1 MKKHKLT
8 AIAAISL
15 TVGVI
20 APLLANT
27 KSASAD
33 YMDDY
38 FRNGMTIKLVTPKG
52 FNVNLPYP
60 TNGGMI
66 NTFEPDNTGD
76 WKFVVIRSSAD
87 GFKLKRVGTNH
98 LITTKDF
105 PARNLTLLEAWQ
117 DVGGED
123 KFQTWVAIPTRPGYF
138 AICLKAQ
145 RDQCMNV
152 PNSTNRTKL
161 TTYKF
166 DANDQDQMFS
176 AVPINSSPNNI
187 DIQGLQRLL
196 FRNVTSTVTSP
207 YGYQNCKFWKDL
219 YVDCKHPALDIAS
232 PVLNTPI
239 YSPIDGK
246 VIARNDNWGAVWV
259 YNEKSKI
266 TFLFVHMSSTN
277 ASVGN
282 QVSTGTQVGTQGHKD
297 PLGNST
303 GDHLHFETRPGYHPG
318 EFANSMSQTINPLD

>member
-8 AIAAISL
+8 ALATTALTFGIIAA
-15 TVGVI
+15 
-20 APLLANT
+20 PLANI
-27 KSASAD
+27 KSANAG

-66 NTFEPDNTGD
+66 NTFEPDKTDD
-76 WKFVVIRSSAD
+76 WKFVVIRSSTD

-98 LITTKDF
+98 LITAKSF
-105 PARNLTLLEAWQ
+105 PAQNLTPLQAWQ

-123 KFQTWVAIPTRPGYF
+123 KTQTWVATPTRPGFF

-166 DANDQDQMFS
+166 NANDQDQMFS
-176 AVPINSSPNNI
+176 AVSIS
-187 DIQGLQRLL
+187 
-196 FRNVTSTVTSP
+196 
-207 YGYQNCKFWKDL
+207 
-219 YVDCKHPALDIAS
+219 
-232 PVLNTPI
+232 
-239 YSPIDGK
+239 
-246 VIARNDNWGAVWV
+246 
-259 YNEKSKI
+259 
-266 TFLFVHMSSTN
+266 SSTPNPGTPDFTLSVYRQDNPFWRSGYAPKSTNPPFYSMGNPNAKGNCTWYANGRAKQLGRNAARVDKMTGN
-277 ASVGN
+277 ASQWDDQARAAGIGL
-282 QVSTGTQVGTQGHKD
+282 SRTPQVGAIAQWETNHVAVVERV
-297 PLGNST
+297 NSDGT
-303 GDHLHFETRPGYHPG
+303 ILISESSYSDQSGTTWDYLYKTR
-318 EFANSMSQTINPLD
+318 TISASVPSTFILP